1 MLTKQAL
8 AKRIR
13 EARHRRKMTLK
24 QVEKLSGF
32 SSTHIS
38 EIERGRTS
46 PTIAALTK
54 IAEALSK
61 DPCFFIED
69 RELEEVCVMPL
80 EAAEERS
87 DRGSIAVRS
96 LSMGVLASHLRFYYI
111 RTAGPFEGRLDELCC
126 GDFCFYT
133 MSGMAQ
139 VRHGKDTFALET
151 GSSLHAF
158 FESPPVLAAA
168 DSRFEMF
175 VAVDPLVSP
184 DAGKAREPGARP
196 N

>member
-80 EAAEERS
+80 EAAEER
-87 DRGSIAVRS
+87 
-96 LSMGVLASHLRFYYI
+96 
-111 RTAGPFEGRLDELCC
+111 
-126 GDFCFYT
+126 
-133 MSGMAQ
+133 
-139 VRHGKDTFALET
+139 
-151 GSSLHAF
+151 
-158 FESPPVLAAA
+158 
-168 DSRFEMF
+168 
-175 VAVDPLVSP
+175 
-184 DAGKAREPGARP
+184 
-196 N
+196 